1 MDEIRR
7 LLVELGQRIEKF
19 EKGFW
24 IKKITIPTDGYF
36 VIQKLT
42 ADPAGGSLVEGM
54 IWLNTTSHTL
64 KIYNNGTVKTFTLT

>member
-42 ADPAGGSLVEGM
+42 ADPAGGALIEGM
-54 IWLNTTSHTL
+54 IWENTTTHHL
-64 KIYNNGTVKTFTLT
+64 KIYLNGSVTTII